1 VRVQVLDELFDDDG
15 VLLLDVVHEDEENA
29 ADESRVFPAAWL
41 VGIQVVE
48 NRQDY
53 LADGCVVGLAGE
65 VLKEHLGLV
74 VGVDQLNAVLAVD

>member
-29 ADESRVFPAAWL
+29 ADESRVFPAAGL

-48 NRQDY
+48 NGQDY

-74 VGVDQLNAVLAVD
+74 VGVDQLDAVLAVD